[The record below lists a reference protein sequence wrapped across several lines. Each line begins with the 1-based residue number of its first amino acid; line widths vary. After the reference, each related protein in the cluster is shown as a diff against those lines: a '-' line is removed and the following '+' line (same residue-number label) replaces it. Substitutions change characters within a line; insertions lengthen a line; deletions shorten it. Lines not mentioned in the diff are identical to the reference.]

1 MKRKTGFDRNK
12 TKNWRLETQ
21 QVRGG
26 TWRSELGETSEAI
39 FMTSGYAY
47 DAAEDAA
54 ARFAGEQ
61 EGYTYSRLRNP
72 TLAMFEER
80 MALIEGAEVA
90 RSTASGMAAVTAA
103 VLCQLRAGDHVVSV
117 RAAFGSCRWIVE
129 NLLPRFG
136 IESTLVDG
144 RDLDAWKNAVRDN
157 TKMFFLESP
166 ANPTLDI
173 VDVKA
178 VCDIAHAA
186 GARVVVD
193 NVFATPVLQRP
204 LELGADVVVYSSTKH
219 IDGQGRCLGGCI
231 LSSAAFLEDPL
242 LPFLRNTGPSMS
254 PFNAW
259 VMLKGLETLDMRV
272 RRMCENA
279 AKVADFLGDAT
290 GLDTVLYPSR
300 ADFPQRDLAMAQ
312 MDGVGG
318 SITAMHAPGGRDQ
331 AFAILNALEIIDISN
346 NIGDAKSLM
355 THPASTTHQS
365 LAADVRAE
373 LGIGEGMLRL
383 SVGLEHPDDLIEDLA
398 QALKAAAFRFHLW
411 PDARFAFTRGAALP
425 HNAVKEQ
432 APAQGSVC
440 TRH

>member
-1 MKRKTGFDRNK
+1 MKKKTGFDRDK
-12 TKNWRLETQ
+12 TTGWRLETQ
-21 QVRGG
+21 LVRGG
-26 TWRSELGETSEAI
+26 TWRSELGETNEAI

-80 MALIEGAEVA
+80 MALIEGAEAA
-90 RSTASGMAAVTAA
+90 RATASGMAAVTAA
-103 VLCQLRAGDHVVSV
+103 ILAQVKAGDHVVSG
-117 RAAFGSCRWIVE
+117 RALFGSCRWVIE
-129 NLLPRFG
+129 TLLPRFG
-136 IESTLVDG
+136 VEVTLVDG
-144 RDLDAWKNAVRDN
+144 ADLDAWAAAVRDN
-157 TKMFFLESP
+157 TVLFFLESP

-178 VCDIAHAA
+178 VSDIAHAA
-186 GARVVVD
+186 GACVVVD

-204 LELGADVVVYSSTKH
+204 LDLGADVVVYSATKH

-231 LSSAAFLEDPL
+231 LGSNAFITDTLM
-242 LPFLRNTGPSMS
+242 PFLRNTGPSLS

-259 VMLKGLETLDMRV
+259 VMLKGMETLEMRV

-279 AKVADFLGDAT
+279 AKVADFLADGT
-290 GLDTVLYPSR
+290 GLQDVRYPGR
-300 ADFPQRDLAMAQ
+300 ADFAQQDLALSQ
-312 MDGVGG
+312 MNGMGG
-318 SITAMHAPGGRDQ
+318 SIIAINVPGGRAQ
-331 AFAILNALEIIDISN
+331 AFAVLNALEIIDISN

-365 LAADVRAE
+365 LPAEVRDT

-383 SVGLEHPDDLIEDLA
+383 SVGLEHADDLIEDLG
-398 QALKAAAFRFHLW
+398 QALVRA
-411 PDARFAFTRGAALP
+411 G
-425 HNAVKEQ
+425 VQ
-432 APAQGSVC
+432 A
-440 TRH
+440 